1 MLKNPLYLVPFDF
14 TPVSENALE
23 LSLELARANDGSVFL
38 LHVIKNK
45 NEKARARLKFSKVID
60 ALPASDQEL
69 ITSNVVVG
77 SLYDD
82 VAKASELFRPAL
94 VVMGTHGAT
103 GMQKIFGS
111 HVEKLIGNSSAP
123 FLITR
128 GDKKIETVKR
138 IVMPFNFTKES
149 LQITTF
155 AATMAKKFDACIH
168 LVGDHDNRELHE
180 EKINGNQTIVER
192 YMTDNDVSF
201 KIVDLPRE
209 KSFGKELMDYAGEVH
224 ADIIATAY
232 TNDNFLPTKNTSMQE
247 IIENIYKIP
256 VLTINS
262 EELSSSYY

>member
-1 MLKNPLYLVPFDF
+1 MFKNPIYLVPFDF

-23 LSLELARANDGSVFL
+23 LSLELARANGGGIFL
-38 LHVIKNK
+38 LHVVKNK
-45 NEKARARLKFSKVID
+45 KDKARARQKFTNLINSLTV
-60 ALPASDQEL
+60 PDQKL
-69 ITSNVVVG
+69 ITANVVVG

-82 VAKASELFRPAL
+82 VAKASELLRPAL
-94 VVMGTHGAT
+94 VVIGTHGAK

-111 HVEKLIGNSSAP
+111 HIERLISNSSAP
-123 FLITR
+123 FLVTR
-128 GDKKIETVKR
+128 GDKKIDEVKR

-155 AATMAKKFDACIH
+155 AGTMAKKFDACIH

-180 EKINGNQTIVER
+180 EKIKANQIIVER
-192 YMTDNDVSF
+192 FMNDNGVRF

-209 KSFGKELMDYAGEVH
+209 KAFGKELMDYVGEVH
-224 ADIIATAY
+224 ADIIAAAY
-232 TNDNFLPTKNTSMQE
+232 SNVNFLPTSNSSMQD